1 MLSVGG
7 SDIRKVRM
15 LTALSQNSPEMRQY
29 IPLYLG
35 SSVLASLLLAKKCR
49 LTALQ
54 ASQPYYTVMVGAK
67 DPNPSIMLRLGGIPS
82 SPESSLFP

>member
-1 MLSVGG
+1 
-7 SDIRKVRM
+7 M
-15 LTALSQNSPEMRQY
+15 LTALSQNSPEVIQY

-35 SSVLASLLLAKKCR
+35 GSVLASLLLAEKCR

-67 DPNPSIMLRLGGIPS
+67 DPNPSIMLRLRSILS
-82 SPESSLFP
+82 SPESNLFP